1 MNVDP
6 VASPAEPVPTATVAD
21 LRFSVH
27 CNTGDR
33 LKPEKTIRH
42 PRAQVGRRRIRWARD
57 KNGRWVKLGEWAGLP
72 ASYSEWAQV
81 NWERMDKLYDLIPNA
96 SLPFNLGDLY
106 STRKYQ
112 KYNGKLGSWK
122 EFMHNRGIGARH
134 NVSDEAKLTDGH
146 WRPMGS
152 LVGYAT
158 PWKQYA
164 WWEVKREYSDKP
176 DPFKQ
181 YIHHLIQRYEG
192 EVAIAWQSWEH
203 SHYLLPRDA
212 GLWDQQFVSNQ

>member
-1 MNVDP
+1 MW
-6 VASPAEPVPTATVAD
+6 
-21 LRFSVH
+21 
-27 CNTGDR
+27 G
-33 LKPEKTIRH
+33 
-42 PRAQVGRRRIRWARD
+42 
-57 KNGRWVKLGEWAGLP
+57 
-72 ASYSEWAQV
+72 
-81 NWERMDKLYDLIPNA
+81 PNA
-96 SLPFNLGDLY
+96 SLPFNLGDVY
-106 STRKYQ
+106 FTRKYQ
-112 KYNGKLGSWK
+112 KYNDKLGSCK

-146 WRPMGS
+146 WRLMGS

-192 EVAIAWQSWEH
+192 EVAIEGQSWEH
-203 SHYLLPRDA
+203 SHYLLPTDA
-212 GLWDQQFVSNQ
+212 GLWDQQFASNQKNFVALGRL